1 MTNNTYDLYI
11 SVKPSDVIPPNAI
24 RFVTPLSQTSN
35 NSTIPVPQPNNT
47 KEGV

>member
-1 MTNNTYDLYI
+1 MTNTYDLYI
-11 SVKPSDVIPPNAI
+11 PVKPGDPIPPNAI